1 MDRVVAN
8 RKTTKQI
15 TVGDVHVGGKSPISI
30 QSMTNTNTEDVDAT
44 VKQINEI
51 HAAGADLVRV
61 SVPTLEAAKAFKKI
75 KSAVGIP
82 LIADIHF
89 DYKIALAVADS
100 ADCLRIN
107 PGNIGKENKIKEVI
121 QAAKDNEIPIRI
133 GVNAGSLEKGMP
145 ADIAILDLD
154 KPWVVKRENI
164 QSKSKNT
171 AIEDKKLQGKVEK
184 TFLNGKLVFEI

>member
-8 RKTTKQI
+8 RKPTKQI
-15 TVGDVHVGGKSPISI
+15 TVGDVHVGGNSPISI
-30 QSMTNTNTEDVDAT
+30 QSMTNTNTEDVGST

-61 SVPTLEAAKAFKKI
+61 SVPTLEAAKEFKKI
-75 KSAVGIP
+75 KNAVEIP

-133 GVNAGSLEKGMP
+133 GVNARS
-145 ADIAILDLD
+145 
-154 KPWVVKRENI
+154 
-164 QSKSKNT
+164 
-171 AIEDKKLQGKVEK
+171 
-184 TFLNGKLVFEI
+184 